1 MNRLGVKRKP
11 PNSLGILA
19 VLLLLS
25 GLARLSNQEIYAF
38 AEDAQSPSNE
48 RQTDPQ
54 SIAGVPFE
62 PTAIETILSALEA
75 REQRLLE
82 REAELQKVETRL
94 RESEDRIIEKISELT
109 RVEEQLAGTLALADT
124 AAEDDLSRLATV
136 YENMKPKDTAALF
149 SEMAPG
155 FAAGFL
161 GLMQAEAAAAVMT
174 ELEPQTAHTISVMLA
189 GRNANAF
196 NPQ

>member
-1 MNRLGVKRKP
+1 MNKHHTPKRP
-11 PNSLGILA
+11 NNSLGILA

-25 GLARLSNQEIYAF
+25 GVVRLSDQQFYAF
-38 AEDAQSPSNE
+38 AQDAANTNAETGADSQSV
-48 RQTDPQ
+48 
-54 SIAGVPFE
+54 AGVPFDAS
-62 PTAIETILSALEA
+62 AIETILAALKA
-75 REQRLLE
+75 REERLLE
-82 REAELQKVETRL
+82 REAELQEVETRL
-94 RESEDRIIEKISELT
+94 SASEVRITAKIAELT
-109 RVEEQLAGTLALADT
+109 EVEEKLASTLALADT
-124 AAEDDLSRLATV
+124 AAEDDLTRLATV

-161 GLMQAEAAAAVMT
+161 GLMQPEAAAAVMT

>member
-1 MNRLGVKRKP
+1 MRRRNAHNKA

-19 VLLLLS
+19 VVL
-25 GLARLSNQEIYAF
+25 
-38 AEDAQSPSNE
+38 
-48 RQTDPQ
+48 
-54 SIAGVPFE
+54 
-62 PTAIETILSALEA
+62 ILSAFFRLSSQPLWVFAEGAQPQDSTIASDEITVAGIPFSDDAIEA
-75 REQRLLE
+75 ILT
-82 REAELQKVETRL
+82 ALQVRETRL
-94 RESEDRIIEKISELT
+94 IDREQELIALEAKLNEAERRITEKINELVT
-109 RVEEQLAGTLALADT
+109 VEEKLAGTLALADT

-149 SEMAPG
+149 AEMAPG

-174 ELEPQTAHTISVMLA
+174 ELEPQAAHTISVMLA

-196 NPQ
+196 MPQ